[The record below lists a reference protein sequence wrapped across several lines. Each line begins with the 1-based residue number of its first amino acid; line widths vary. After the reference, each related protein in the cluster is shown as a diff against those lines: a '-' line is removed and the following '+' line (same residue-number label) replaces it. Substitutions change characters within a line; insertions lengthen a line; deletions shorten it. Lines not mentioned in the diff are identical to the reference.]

1 VPSPKFDKNILPEK
15 HLDYRGDHL
24 GVVELASMSGNAFT
38 AVARKTTGDC
48 AMDAKELILEIFRE
62 ADFISETLSQK
73 TPEGPSNFSPE
84 LLSASAI
91 KKACGAFLNGQD
103 PTTHVDGF
111 QRKEL
116 ELNSCE
122 EMEIWGKFTPPP
134 QFITYE
140 NES

>member
-1 VPSPKFDKNILPEK
+1 MGEQ
-15 HLDYRGDHL
+15 
-24 GVVELASMSGNAFT
+24 
-38 AVARKTTGDC
+38 
-48 AMDAKELILEIFRE
+48 AMDAKALILEIFRE

-73 TPEGPSNFSPE
+73 SAEDTKTQSPE

-103 PTTHVDGF
+103 PTPHVDGF

-134 QFITYE
+134 QFITYDKE
-140 NES
+140 

>member
-1 VPSPKFDKNILPEK
+1 MRLLFDSS
-15 HLDYRGDHL
+15 
-24 GVVELASMSGNAFT
+24 LADMGS
-38 AVARKTTGDC
+38 V
-48 AMDAKELILEIFRE
+48 MDAKALIMEIFRE
-62 ADFISETLSQK
+62 ADFISETLNQRLHEDATK
-73 TPEGPSNFSPE
+73 HSPE

-103 PTTHVDGF
+103 PSPHVERF

-134 QFITYE
+134 QFVSYDTE
-140 NES
+140 PS

>member
-1 VPSPKFDKNILPEK
+1 MRLLFGTFSQQQIIMN
-15 HLDYRGDHL
+15 
-24 GVVELASMSGNAFT
+24 
-38 AVARKTTGDC
+38 
-48 AMDAKELILEIFRE
+48 AKELILEIFRE
-62 ADFISETLSQK
+62 ADFISETLSQRTNEEAK
-73 TPEGPSNFSPE
+73 DQSPE

-134 QFITYE
+134 QFINYDKE
-140 NES
+140 

>member
-1 VPSPKFDKNILPEK
+1 MRL
-15 HLDYRGDHL
+15 LL
-24 GVVELASMSGNAFT
+24 GTFSQQQIIMN
-38 AVARKTTGDC
+38 
-48 AMDAKELILEIFRE
+48 AKELILEIFRE
-62 ADFISETLSQK
+62 ADFISETLSQRTNEEAK
-73 TPEGPSNFSPE
+73 DQSPE

-116 ELNSCE
+116 EMNSCE

-134 QFITYE
+134 QFIKYDKE
-140 NES
+140 

>member
-1 VPSPKFDKNILPEK
+1 MRLLLGIFPSNKKIMN
-15 HLDYRGDHL
+15 
-24 GVVELASMSGNAFT
+24 
-38 AVARKTTGDC
+38 
-48 AMDAKELILEIFRE
+48 AKELILEIFRE
-62 ADFISETLSQK
+62 ADFISETLNQK
-73 TPEGPSNFSPE
+73 TKEEAKDQSPE

-103 PTTHVDGF
+103 PTPHVDGF

-134 QFITYE
+134 QFITYD
-140 NES
+140 NEPS

>member
-1 VPSPKFDKNILPEK
+1 MRL
-15 HLDYRGDHL
+15 LL
-24 GVVELASMSGNAFT
+24 GTFSQQQIIMN
-38 AVARKTTGDC
+38 
-48 AMDAKELILEIFRE
+48 AKELILEIFRE
-62 ADFISETLSQK
+62 ADFISETLSQRTNEEAK
-73 TPEGPSNFSPE
+73 DQSPE
-84 LLSASAI
+84 LLSASAK

-134 QFITYE
+134 QFINYDKE
-140 NES
+140 